1 MQSSPLVIPHP
12 PAPAAR
18 ATELAP
24 GRADDPGEQPLP
36 WSVVVYIDLVLFD
49 AAALWKAVSRQ
60 VLSDYRVE
68 TPDRLP
74 DALVLALSTGDLQQI
89 STALTDAVSA
99 RTGTRVTAELMRLR
113 IHSHLIRALDGMTLH
128 PSARTFLHRAL
139 SSGAKVAF
147 LSSMPR
153 SWVRRLC
160 EVMVLP
166 RPHLLLTGDEVCR
179 GRPDPYG
186 YLLAVHQLG
195 IPARYGVAVDSGA
208 DGIKA
213 AMAAGYKVIALVPK
227 DMTGGSGRLRLV
239 GDLAEIDLGAV
250 RSALL
255 RTWQQELAEKSA
267 EESRGL
273 SPAGPPRRSASGR
286 ERPVP
291 PRASRTGR
299 GSSRA
304 SDSRPG

>member
-1 MQSSPLVIPHP
+1 VQSPLAVPHP
-12 PAPAAR
+12 PADLV
-18 ATELAP
+18 TELA
-24 GRADDPGEQPLP
+24 GDPDVQSMP

-49 AAALWKAVSRQ
+49 AAALWTSVSRR

-74 DALVLALSTGDLQQI
+74 DSLVLALSTGDLQRI
-89 STALTDAVSA
+89 SAALTDSISA
-99 RTGTRVTAELMRLR
+99 RTGTRVTAELVRLR
-113 IHSHLIRALDGMTLH
+113 IHSHLVRALGGMTLH

-160 EVMVLP
+160 EVLVLP

-213 AMAAGYKVIALVPK
+213 AMAAGYKVMALVPK
-227 DMTGGSGRLRLV
+227 DMTGGSGRLGLV
-239 GDLAEIDLGAV
+239 GDLSEIDLGAV
-250 RSALL
+250 HSALQ
-255 RTWQQELAEKSA
+255 RTWQQEQ
-267 EESRGL
+267 EER
-273 SPAGPPRRSASGR
+273 AGQQAGSVSDAGRPTRSASGR
-286 ERPVP
+286 AQPVP